1 MINRIVAMV
10 PLAIRD
16 ELSPHDC
23 SHSPTFQKVP
33 RMPDRTLHSMHDT
46 GSLEP
51 FKQFEHQGWC
61 RVAQRYDTAFG
72 SATTQAI
79 TPMLDA
85 AGIAAGAR
93 VLDVACGPGYV
104 AAAAAARGASV
115 LGIDFAAEMVHLAR
129 LKWPALAFEV
139 GDAERLNLPAASF
152 DVVLMNF
159 GILHLADPHAAIAQ
173 AFAVLRPGGSFA
185 FTVWLPPPQTVPFA
199 IVLEAVEQHGQLNI
213 GVPPGP
219 PMFRFSDQDE
229 AARTLAAAGF
239 GAIHNAPLDISL
251 TLEAPDDLF
260 QIMLEGGV
268 RTSGLLKAQSATAL
282 AKIRE
287 HMHARVMSW
296 QVPESPR
303 PIYRLPMPARL
314 ITALRPVQ

>member
-1 MINRIVAMV
+1 M
-10 PLAIRD
+10 
-16 ELSPHDC
+16 PH
-23 SHSPTFQKVP
+23 
-33 RMPDRTLHSMHDT
+33 RTMQSMHDT
-46 GSLEP
+46 NALEP

-79 TPMLDA
+79 APMLEA
-85 AGIAAGAR
+85 VGVVAGAK

-104 AAAAAARGASV
+104 AAAAAKCGASV
-115 LGIDFAAEMVHLAR
+115 LGIDFAADMVQLAR
-129 LKWPALAFEV
+129 LKWPGLAFEV
-139 GDAERLNLPAASF
+139 GDAERLALPAASF

-159 GILHLADPHAAIAQ
+159 GILHLADPQAAIAQ
-173 AFAVLRPGGSFA
+173 AFAVLRPGGHFA
-185 FTVWLPPPQTVPFA
+185 FTVWMPPPHTVPFA

-229 AARTLAAAGF
+229 AARTLTAAGF
-239 GAIHNAPLDISL
+239 ASTHNAPLDISL
-251 TLEAPDDLF
+251 PLETPDDLF

-268 RTSGLLKAQSATAL
+268 RTAGLLQAQSAAAL

-287 HMHARVMSW
+287 HMSSSVKLW
-296 QVPESPR
+296 KVPESPR
-303 PIYRLPMPARL
+303 AVYRLPMPARL
-314 ITALRPVQ
+314 ITAQRPVR